1 MTEKKKQFLRQAEKV
16 AFDKEHRRKIQ
27 YNLGKYFA
35 AVEKGLLRFRDFEKA
50 REQASQVKQYA
61 LDNID
66 TLLYEL
72 VDNMKKNGIEVHVVN
87 SESDVLSVIDQIIEQ
102 EHVRLV
108 VKSKSMTTEEI
119 DLNKFLESRDVQV
132 FETDLGEFIVQQAGE
147 RPYHIVTPAMHK
159 SRQDIARLYHEKFG
173 TPADADPQ
181 TLTKYTRKYLREKFV
196 QADMGV
202 TGANFLIADLGAI
215 ALTENEGNAFM
226 SFSFPRVHV
235 AIAGFEKII
244 ASYRYLSLMW
254 QVLSNRGTG
263 QSITV
268 YNSIVRGP
276 RRQGEDTGPERMV
289 VILFDNGRTRLL
301 EHEEHRLALKCIR
314 CGACLNY
321 CPIYQNIGGY
331 TYDAV
336 YSGPIGS
343 VLTPFFKGF
352 KEYGHLSFACTVC
365 RKCEEVCP
373 VKIPLPDL
381 LLANRRDYV
390 EQGLPETGERLVFK
404 LFGMAVKMPSLF
416 NVGLVRLKNLLIK
429 PIEGKLWSKQRNFP
443 EFKEPFH
450 KTFSNSNKHGSKM

>member
-1 MTEKKKQFLRQAEKV
+1 MTRKKQFLLQAEQV
-16 AFDKEHRRKIQ
+16 AFDQDHRRKIQ
-27 YNLGKYFA
+27 YNLGKYFS
-35 AVEKGLLRFRDFEKA
+35 AVEAGLARFRDFEKA
-50 REQASQVKQYA
+50 RLQASQVKDYA
-61 LDNID
+61 LNNID
-66 TLLYEL
+66 DLLDQL
-72 VDNMKKNGIEVHVVN
+72 VENMQRNGIEVYLADD
-87 SESDVLSVIDQIIEQ
+87 EKAVLETLDNIIRQEQ
-102 EHVRLV
+102 VRLV

-119 DLNKFLESRDVQV
+119 GLNTFLEKRGIEV

-159 SRQDIARLYHEKFG
+159 SRQDVARLYHEKFG
-173 TPADADPQ
+173 TPADADPE
-181 TLTKYTRKYLREKFV
+181 TLTRFTRRYLRQKFV
-196 QADMGV
+196 EADMGI
-202 TGANFLIADLGAI
+202 TGANFLVADQGAI

-235 AIAGFEKII
+235 VIAGFEKII
-244 ASYRYLSLMW
+244 PSYRHLSLMW
-254 QVLSNRGTG
+254 QVLANRGTG

-276 RRQGEDTGPERMV
+276 RRRGEDSGPERMV
-289 VILFDNGRTRLL
+289 VILFDNGRSRLL
-301 EHEEHRLALKCIR
+301 EREEHRLALKCIR

-336 YSGPIGS
+336 YTGPIGS

-390 EQGLPETGERLVFK
+390 EHKLSSMGERVIFK
-404 LFGMAVKMPSLF
+404 IF
-416 NVGLVRLKNLLIK
+416 GLVVSIPGVFGIGLVKLKNWMIK
-429 PIEGKLWSKQRNFP
+429 LVEKPLWSRYRSFP
-443 EFKEPFH
+443 DFKKPFRRRF
-450 KTFSNSNKHGSKM
+450 KR